1 MTRLRRVRGGAPLAD
16 LDRPT
21 ACGALRAAALKRGLS
36 KAKAAA
42 IETKCM
48 KNWTQPPKKQPNP
61 KFAACPLKP
70 WPIVTRSGRLVTVF
84 DAHVCRDYTPAQKA
98 ALAKRG
104 ITASAKAKA
113 KPKPR
118 PKPAKAT
125 RTKTT
130 KRARRAKR

>member
-1 MTRLRRVRGGAPLAD
+1 MTRLTRRALGDLAD

-21 ACGALRAAALKRGLS
+21 ACSALRAAALKRGVPQRTAARIE
-36 KAKAAA
+36 AK
-42 IETKCM
+42 CL
-48 KNWTQPPKKQPNP
+48 KNWKQPPKKQPNP
-61 KFAACPLKP
+61 KFAQCPLKP
-70 WPIVTRSGRLVTVF
+70 WPIVTRSGRVVTVF
-84 DAHVCRDYTPAQKA
+84 DAHVCRDYTPAQRA

-130 KRARRAKR
+130 KARRAKR